1 MIKRSRRSFIANS
14 AAITAATLTSNSL
27 VVSLTETSPMIL
39 HQVFFWLKNSG
50 SITDRKK
57 LIEGLSTLKAIPTI
71 QQLHLGNP
79 AATEKRDVV
88 DHSWDVSELMFF
100 KDLKDQQAYQD
111 HPIHKT
117 FIKNYGH
124 LWSRVVVY
132 DIATIE

>member
-14 AAITAATLTSNSL
+14 AAITAATLTSNNLIISL
-27 VVSLTETSPMIL
+27 SETSPMIL
-39 HQVFFWLKNSG
+39 HQVFFWLKNTG
-50 SITDRKK
+50 SVTDRKK
-57 LIEGLSTLKAIPTI
+57 LMEGLSTLREIPAI
-71 QQLHLGNP
+71 QQLHLGSP

-100 KDLKDQQAYQD
+100 KDLKDQQEYQD

-132 DIATIE
+132 DIATNE